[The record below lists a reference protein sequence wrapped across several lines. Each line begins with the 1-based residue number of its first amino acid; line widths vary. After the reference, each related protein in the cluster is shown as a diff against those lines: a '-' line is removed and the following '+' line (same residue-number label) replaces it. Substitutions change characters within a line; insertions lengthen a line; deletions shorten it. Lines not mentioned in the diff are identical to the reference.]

1 MTSTILT
8 ASCGNIHDVI
18 DSYQTD
24 RRAVSDR
31 MYALLHS
38 LVILLTGCSICIA
51 GAYAWD
57 LGEGTPQS
65 AILTATAVGIEV
77 ALVFFA
83 AVMYPKPIMAIF
95 GLVAGVGVLLISILT
110 ITSFLLSQQ
119 HQQEHAD
126 IKHREGYRA
135 GLMADRAKLDI
146 SSSKDRGTIAILSN
160 RIEEADKALLGMK
173 SHVPETKST
182 AVYHYIAK
190 TFGYQVE
197 AVSLALRGFYG
208 LIVVCTAVALAGYLE
223 TIYSPRSLG
232 QWLRTY
238 ESQTKTIN
246 GAVER
251 LSNIQVAAASR
262 RLEIPVSASES
273 IELAESAD
281 RHRRVAGAGEV
292 PESLYSKVRESV
304 SSMEAGA
311 AVPVHQVR
319 AITKRQGLA
328 YGCIDKLMSDG
339 VVRQE
344 TNGRYVRV

>member
-8 ASCGNIHDVI
+8 ASGGNIHDVI
-18 DSYQTD
+18 ETYQTD

-31 MYALLHS
+31 MYTLLHS

-51 GAYAWD
+51 GAYAWG
-57 LGEGTPQS
+57 LGEGVPQS

-95 GLVAGVGVLLISILT
+95 GLIAGVGVLLISILT

-126 IKHREGYRA
+126 IKQREAYRA

-160 RIEEADKALLGMK
+160 RIEEADRALSGMK
-173 SHVPETKST
+173 SRVPETKST

-190 TFGYQVE
+190 SFGYPVE

-251 LSNIQVAAASR
+251 LSNIQIAASR
-262 RLEIPVSASES
+262 RLEIPVSESES
-273 IELAESAD
+273 IEAAD
-281 RHRRVAGAGEV
+281 RHRRTAGAGDV
-292 PESLYSKVRESV
+292 PDSLYSKVKSSV
-304 SSMEAGA
+304 ASLASGA

-319 AITKRQGLA
+319 AITKRQTLA
-328 YGCIDKLMSDG
+328 YGCIDRLLGDG
-339 VVRQE
+339 VIRQE
-344 TNGRYVRV
+344 NNGRYVRV

>member
-1 MTSTILT
+1 
-8 ASCGNIHDVI
+8 
-18 DSYQTD
+18 
-24 RRAVSDR
+24 

-51 GAYAWD
+51 GAYAWG
-57 LGEGTPQS
+57 LGEGVPQS

-83 AVMYPKPIMAIF
+83 AVMYPKPIMAVF

-126 IKHREGYRA
+126 IKHRESYRA

-160 RIEEADKALLGMK
+160 RIEEADRALLGMK

-223 TIYSPRSLG
+223 TIYSPKSLG

-251 LSNIQVAAASR
+251 LSNIQVAAQAR
-262 RLEIPVSASES
+262 RLEIPGAASES
-273 IELAESAD
+273 DSDSIEAGD
-281 RHRRVAGAGEV
+281 RHRRVVGAGEV
-292 PESLYSKVRESV
+292 PDPLYRKVKDSV
-304 SSMEAGA
+304 MGIEAGG

-319 AITKRQGLA
+319 SITKRQTLA
-328 YGCIDKLMSDG
+328 YGCIDRLLCDG
-339 VVRQE
+339 VIRQE
-344 TNGRYVRV
+344 ANGRYVRV

>member
-31 MYALLHS
+31 MYTLLHS

-51 GAYAWD
+51 GAYAWG
-57 LGEGTPQS
+57 LGEGVPQS

-83 AVMYPKPIMAIF
+83 AVMYPKPIMAVF

-126 IKHREGYRA
+126 IKHRESYRA

-173 SHVPETKST
+173 ARVPETKST

-190 TFGYQVE
+190 SFGYPVE
-197 AVSLALRGFYG
+197 AVSLVLRGFYG

-251 LSNIQVAAASR
+251 LSNIQIAASR
-262 RLEIPVSASES
+262 RLEIPVAASES
-273 IELAESAD
+273 DSIEAND
-281 RHRRVAGAGEV
+281 RHRRAGGSGDV
-292 PESLYSKVRESV
+292 PDSLYNKVKSSV
-304 SSMEAGA
+304 MGIEAGA

-319 AITKRQGLA
+319 SITKRQTLA
-328 YGCIDKLMSDG
+328 YGCIDRLLCDG
-339 VVRQE
+339 VIRQE
-344 TNGRYVRV
+344 ANGRYIRA

>member
-1 MTSTILT
+1 
-8 ASCGNIHDVI
+8 
-18 DSYQTD
+18 
-24 RRAVSDR
+24 
-31 MYALLHS
+31 
-38 LVILLTGCSICIA
+38 
-51 GAYAWD
+51 
-57 LGEGTPQS
+57 LGEGAPQS

-83 AVMYPKPIMAIF
+83 AVMYPKPIMAVF

-126 IKHREGYRA
+126 IKHRESYRA

-173 SHVPETKST
+173 SRVPETKST

-190 TFGYQVE
+190 TFGYPVE

-251 LSNIQVAAASR
+251 LSNIQVAAQAR
-262 RLEIPVSASES
+262 RLEIPVAASES

-292 PESLYSKVRESV
+292 PDSLYSKVRESV

-311 AVPVHQVR
+311 AVPVHRVR

-328 YGCIDKLMSDG
+328 YSCIDKLMSDG

-344 TNGRYVRV
+344 ANGRYVRV

>member
-1 MTSTILT
+1 MTTHIL
-8 ASCGNIHDVI
+8 AANGGNIHDI
-18 DSYQTD
+18 IETYQTD

-31 MYALLHS
+31 MYTLLHS

-51 GAYAWD
+51 GAYAWG
-57 LGEGTPQS
+57 LGEGAPQS

-83 AVMYPKPIMAIF
+83 AVMYPKPIMAVF

-119 HQQEHAD
+119 HQQEHVD
-126 IKHREGYRA
+126 IKHRESYRA

-146 SSSKDRGTIAILSN
+146 SSSKDRGTMAILSN

-173 SHVPETKST
+173 SRVPETKST

-190 TFGYQVE
+190 SFGYPVE

-251 LSNIQVAAASR
+251 LSNIQIAASK
-262 RLEIPVSASES
+262 RLEIPVAKGETTDT
-273 IELAESAD
+273 IETGD
-281 RHRRVAGAGEV
+281 RHRRVAGVGDV
-292 PESLYSKVRESV
+292 PDSLYSKVKNSV
-304 SSMEAGA
+304 LSIKAGG

-319 AITKRQGLA
+319 SITKRQTLA
-328 YGCIDKLMSDG
+328 YGCIDRLLSDG

-344 TNGRYVRV
+344 SNGRYVRV

>member
-1 MTSTILT
+1 
-8 ASCGNIHDVI
+8 
-18 DSYQTD
+18 
-24 RRAVSDR
+24 
-31 MYALLHS
+31 
-38 LVILLTGCSICIA
+38 
-51 GAYAWD
+51 
-57 LGEGTPQS
+57 LGEGVPQS

-95 GLVAGVGVLLISILT
+95 GLIAGVGVLLISILT

-126 IKHREGYRA
+126 IKHRESYRA

-160 RIEEADKALLGMK
+160 RIEEADRALSGMK
-173 SHVPETKST
+173 SRVPETKST

-190 TFGYQVE
+190 SFGYPVE

-223 TIYSPRSLG
+223 TIYSPKSLG

-251 LSNIQVAAASR
+251 LSNIQIAAASR

-273 IELAESAD
+273 DSIEAGD
-281 RHRRVAGAGEV
+281 RHRRVAGAGDV
-292 PESLYSKVRESV
+292 PDSLYSKVRESV

-311 AVPVHQVR
+311 AVPVHRVR

-328 YGCIDKLMSDG
+328 YGCIDKLVSDG

-344 TNGRYVRV
+344 TNGRYIRT

>member
-1 MTSTILT
+1 MTSNIL
-8 ASCGNIHDVI
+8 AVNGCNIHDVI

-31 MYALLHS
+31 MYSLLHC

-51 GAYAWD
+51 GAYAWG
-57 LGEGTPQS
+57 LGEGVPQS

-83 AVMYPKPIMAIF
+83 AVMYPKPVMAIF
-95 GLVAGVGVLLISILT
+95 GLIAGVGVLLISILT

-126 IKHREGYRA
+126 IKNRETYRA
-135 GLMADRAKLDI
+135 ELLANRARLDI
-146 SSSKDRGTIAILSN
+146 SNMKDRGTMAILSN
-160 RIEEADKALLGMK
+160 RIEEADRALSGMK
-173 SHVPETKST
+173 ARVPETKST

-190 TFGYQVE
+190 SFGYPVE

-223 TIYSPRSLG
+223 TIYSPKSLG

-251 LSNIQVAAASR
+251 LSNIQIAQAR
-262 RLEIPVSASES
+262 RLEFPVAESDS
-273 IELAESAD
+273 IEAAD
-281 RHRRVAGAGEV
+281 RHRRTAGAGDV
-292 PESLYSKVRESV
+292 PDSLYSKVKTEVASLA
-304 SSMEAGA
+304 SGA
-311 AVPVHQVR
+311 AIPVHQVR
-319 AITKRQGLA
+319 AITKRQTLA
-328 YGCIDKLMSDG
+328 YGCIDRLLNENLIK
-339 VVRQE
+339 QE
-344 TNGRYVRV
+344 ANGRYIRV

>member
-1 MTSTILT
+1 
-8 ASCGNIHDVI
+8 
-18 DSYQTD
+18 
-24 RRAVSDR
+24 
-31 MYALLHS
+31 
-38 LVILLTGCSICIA
+38 
-51 GAYAWD
+51 
-57 LGEGTPQS
+57 
-65 AILTATAVGIEV
+65 
-77 ALVFFA
+77 LVFFA
-83 AVMYPKPIMAIF
+83 AVMYPKPIMAVF

-126 IKHREGYRA
+126 IKHRESYRA

-160 RIEEADKALLGMK
+160 RIEEADRALSGMK

-190 TFGYQVE
+190 TFNYPVE

-223 TIYSPRSLG
+223 TIYSPKSLG

-251 LSNIQVAAASR
+251 LSNIQVAAQAR
-262 RLEIPVSASES
+262 RLEIPVAASES

-281 RHRRVAGAGEV
+281 RHRRVAGVGDV
-292 PESLYSKVRESV
+292 PDSLYSKVKNSV
-304 SSMEAGA
+304 MGIEAGG

-319 AITKRQGLA
+319 SITKRQTLA
-328 YGCIDKLMSDG
+328 YGCIDRLLGDG
-339 VVRQE
+339 VIRQE
-344 TNGRYVRV
+344 NNGRYVRV

>member
-1 MTSTILT
+1 MTSPILT

-31 MYALLHS
+31 MYSLLHC

-51 GAYAWD
+51 GAYAWG
-57 LGEGTPQS
+57 LGEGVPQS

-83 AVMYPKPIMAIF
+83 AVMYPKPVMAIF
-95 GLVAGVGVLLISILT
+95 GLIAGVGVLLISILT

-126 IKHREGYRA
+126 IRTREAYRA
-135 GLMADRAKLDI
+135 GLLADRAKLDI
-146 SSSKDRGTIAILSN
+146 SNAKDRGTMAILSN
-160 RIEEADKALLGMK
+160 RIEEADRALSGMK
-173 SHVPETKST
+173 ARVPETKST

-190 TFGYQVE
+190 SFGYPVE

-251 LSNIQVAAASR
+251 LSNIQVAAQAR
-262 RLEIPVSASES
+262 RLEIPVAESDSDS
-273 IELAESAD
+273 IEAND
-281 RHRRVAGAGEV
+281 RHRRTAGAGEV
-292 PESLYSKVRESV
+292 PDSLYNKVKTEVASLA
-304 SSMEAGA
+304 SGA
-311 AVPVHQVR
+311 AIPVHQVR
-319 AITKRQGLA
+319 AITKRQTLA
-328 YGCIDKLMSDG
+328 YGCIDRLLNENLIK
-339 VVRQE
+339 QE
-344 TNGRYVRV
+344 ANGRYIRV

>member
-1 MTSTILT
+1 MTSHILT
-8 ASCGNIHDVI
+8 ASSGNIYDVI
-18 DSYQTD
+18 DSYQND

-31 MYALLHS
+31 MYTLLHC

-51 GAYAWD
+51 GAYAWG
-57 LGEGTPQS
+57 LGEGVPQS

-83 AVMYPKPIMAIF
+83 AVMYPKPVMFVF
-95 GLVAGVGVLLISILT
+95 GLIAGVGVLLISILT

-126 IKHREGYRA
+126 IRQREAYRA

-146 SSSKDRGTIAILSN
+146 SNPQNRGTMAILSN
-160 RIEEADKALLGMK
+160 RIEEADRALLSMK
-173 SHVPETKST
+173 ARVPETKST

-190 TFGYQVE
+190 SFGYPVE
-197 AVSLALRGFYG
+197 AVSLFLRGLYG

-251 LSNIQVAAASR
+251 LNSLQVAASR
-262 RLEIPVSASES
+262 RLEIPVSEPES
-273 IELAESAD
+273 VDSAD
-281 RHRRVAGAGEV
+281 RHRRTAGVGDV
-292 PESLYSKVRESV
+292 PDSLYGKVKV
-304 SSMEAGA
+304 SIASLAPGA

-328 YGCIDKLMSDG
+328 YGCIDRLLDDG
-339 VVRQE
+339 LVRQE
-344 TNGRYVRV
+344 KNGRYVRV